1 MSKRLRGRPKGST
14 GKAAILSSAQIKDVF
29 RSAHRRGRYSDRAE
43 LVLALSIELG
53 LRAIELASLRW
64 ADVYNSDGS
73 VRQMILVNRA
83 YTRKG
88 KTRAIAVSPP
98 KLRGLLANYRERQL
112 SLRPQDQQIPL
123 FRSQR
128 GGHMMAASMTRFV
141 TELYRKAGIADGSS
155 RSGRRTLIAGLPD
168 IAQI

>member
-1 MSKRLRGRPKGST
+1 
-14 GKAAILSSAQIKDVF
+14 
-29 RSAHRRGRYSDRAE
+29 
-43 LVLALSIELG
+43 
-53 LRAIELASLRW
+53 
-64 ADVYNSDGS
+64 
-73 VRQMILVNRA
+73 MILVNRA

-88 KTRAIAVSPP
+88 KTRAIPVSAP

-112 SLRPQDQQIPL
+112 SLRPQDEQNPL

-155 RSGRRTLIAGLPD
+155 RSGRRTLIASLPD
-168 IAQI
+168 IAQF